1 MGWRGRPTALGIVG
15 LAMAAV
21 APTQDVVAPVRPEEA
36 LPKSVAPQPV
46 AFSHRVHA
54 STAGLACDFCHP
66 GAAKG
71 EAATL
76 PALEVCRT
84 CHPPIKAESPEIARL
99 LAVAAAGERL
109 AWVPVYRVPDYVF
122 FSHARHVK
130 AGHACAEC
138 HGPVETR
145 DVLQKEVS
153 TSMNACLGCHRRKA
167 APQDCVACHQL
178 GH

>member
-1 MGWRGRPTALGIVG
+1 MGR
-15 LAMAAV
+15 
-21 APTQDVVAPVRPEEA
+21 EEA

-46 AFSHRVHA
+46 AFGHRVHFA
-54 STAGLACDFCHP
+54 KGGLGCDFCHA

-71 EAATL
+71 DAATL
-76 PALEVCRT
+76 PPLDLCLA
-84 CHPPIKAESPEIARL
+84 CHRSIKTDSPEVSKL
-99 LAVAAAGERL
+99 TAAAEKGRRI

-122 FSHARHVK
+122 FGHAPHLK

-153 TSMNACLGCHRRKA
+153 TSMKACLDCHRRQGA
-167 APQDCVACHQL
+167 RQDCVACHQL